1 MLAQRGHN
9 AYILCIDRLDFVA
22 FVSTRP
28 AVRGTKGVAITLIQR
43 CRTNDVSTEANLA
56 GENMNRRFLAISIV
70 LASLLLTISCNQTP
84 NTTAGGTNS
93 ASPPA
98 SNLKL
103 AFVTNNASDYWTIA
117 RKGVE
122 KADAE
127 LADVTV
133 EFKLPGEGT
142 AAEQKRII
150 DDLISTGVN
159 GMAISP
165 VDPDNQTQLI
175 NDTAKKALV
184 ITQDSDA
191 PTSDRSL
198 YIGTDNVAAGRQAG
212 ELVKEAL
219 PNGGKIMVFVGK
231 SDARNAAERYQGL
244 KEALQGSKVEII
256 DIRTD
261 DTDRARAKTNAADTL
276 VKYSDI
282 AALVGL
288 WSYNGPAILN
298 AVKDANKVG
307 QVKIICFDEEDETLA
322 GIKEG
327 AIFATVVQQPYEFG
341 YQSVKMMA
349 QILKGDKSAIPAN
362 KQINV
367 PTLVIKK
374 DTVEEFTK
382 KINGLRGRG

>member
-1 MLAQRGHN
+1 L
-9 AYILCIDRLDFVA
+9 LSVCC
-22 FVSTRP
+22 P
-28 AVRGTKGVAITLIQR
+28 ANPV
-43 CRTNDVSTEANLA
+43 
-56 GENMNRRFLAISIV
+56 
-70 LASLLLTISCNQTP
+70 QTP
-84 NTTAGGTNS
+84 H
-93 ASPPA
+93 
-98 SNLKL
+98 KI
-103 AFVTNNASDYWTIA
+103 ASDYWTIA

-122 KADAE
+122 KADCE
-127 LADVTV
+127 IGSVDV
-133 EFKLPGEGT
+133 EFKMPGEGT

-159 GMAISP
+159 GIAMSP

-191 PTSDRSL
+191 PNSDRAL

-212 ELVKEAL
+212 NLVKEAL

-276 VKYSDI
+276 VKYPDI
-282 AALVGL
+282 AGMVGL

-307 QVKIICFDEEDETLA
+307 QVKIICFDEEAETLA
-322 GIKEG
+322 GVKEG
-327 AIFATVVQQPYEFG
+327 SIFATVVQQPFEFG
-341 YQSVKMMA
+341 YQSVKIMA
-349 QILKGDKSAIPAN
+349 QILGGDKSAIPAN

-367 PTLVIKK
+367 PTKIIKK
-374 DTVEEFTK
+374 DTVEEFEK
-382 KINGLRGRG
+382 NIKQLRGK

>member
-1 MLAQRGHN
+1 
-9 AYILCIDRLDFVA
+9 
-22 FVSTRP
+22 
-28 AVRGTKGVAITLIQR
+28 
-43 CRTNDVSTEANLA
+43 
-56 GENMNRRFLAISIV
+56 MNNRFLTFFTFLLS
-70 LASLLLTISCNQTP
+70 ASLLAACGGGA
-84 NTTAGGTNS
+84 NTTTNAGANAGN
-93 ASPPA
+93 AAPA
-98 SNLKL
+98 GKEIKL

-122 KADAE
+122 KADGE
-127 LADVTV
+127 LNDVKV

-150 DDLISTGVN
+150 DDLTSTGIQ
-159 GMAISP
+159 GIAMSP

-191 PTSDRSL
+191 PSSDRAL

-231 SDARNAAERYQGL
+231 SDARNAAERFQGL

-276 VKYSDI
+276 VKYADI
-282 AALVGL
+282 AGMVGL

-298 AVKDANKVG
+298 AVKDAGKLDK
-307 QVKIICFDEEDETLA
+307 VKIICFDEEDETLA
-322 GIKEG
+322 GVKEG
-327 AIFATVVQQPYEFG
+327 SIFATVVQQPYEFG
-341 YQSVKMMA
+341 YQSVILMA
-349 QILKGDKSAIPAN
+349 KILKGDKSVIPAN

-382 KINGLRGRG
+382 KINGLRGR

>member
-1 MLAQRGHN
+1 MNYRTSAL
-9 AYILCIDRLDFVA
+9 FA
-22 FVSTRP
+22 FVS
-28 AVRGTKGVAITLIQR
+28 LIVFAAA
-43 CRTNDVSTEANLA
+43 C
-56 GENMNRRFLAISIV
+56 
-70 LASLLLTISCNQTP
+70 TP
-84 NTTAGGTNS
+84 G
-93 ASPPA
+93 PA
-98 SNLKL
+98 STNAGAANGNGANAKTFKL

-127 LADVTV
+127 LPEVTV
-133 EFKLPGEGT
+133 DFKLPGQGT
-142 AAEQKRII
+142 AAEQKGII
-150 DDLISTGVN
+150 DDLVSTGVN
-159 GMAISP
+159 GIAISP

-191 PTSDRSL
+191 PNSDRAL

-244 KEALQGSKVEII
+244 KEALKDSKIEII
-256 DIRTD
+256 DVRTD

-276 VKYSDI
+276 VKYPDI
-282 AALVGL
+282 AGLVGL

-307 QVKIICFDEEDETLA
+307 QVKIVCFDEEDETLA
-322 GIKEG
+322 GVREG
-327 AIFATVVQQPYEFG
+327 SIFATVVQQPFEFG
-341 YQSVKMMA
+341 YQSVKLMA
-349 QILKGDKSAIPAN
+349 QILKGDRSAIPAN

-374 DTVEEFTK
+374 DSVDEFTK
-382 KINGLRGRG
+382 KINALRGRS